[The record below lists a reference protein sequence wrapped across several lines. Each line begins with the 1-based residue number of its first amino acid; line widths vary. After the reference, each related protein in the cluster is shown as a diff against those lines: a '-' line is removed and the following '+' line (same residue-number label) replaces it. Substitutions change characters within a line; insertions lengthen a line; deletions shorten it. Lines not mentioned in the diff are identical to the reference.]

1 MNVINEKPCSVTF
14 FSHSSGS
21 KIDEFDNVANV
32 NMHTERKVDY
42 TYDAAGHKMVGFAGK
57 IDKTLTI
64 DVGKPIDKNE
74 LYKTVGVDLSV
85 VPDAYDVRV
94 IKFVPIR
101 RHKKK
106 RINKKWNK
114 KYGIKY
120 RSAIVTV
127 KGWDLKT
134 YQDGTF
140 EFVK

>member
-1 MNVINEKPCSVTF
+1 MKNTTLTLF
-14 FSHSSGS
+14 RSSTGVELGS
-21 KIDEFDNVANV
+21 FDNIKNV
-32 NMHTERKVDY
+32 NMQSKQKVDY
-42 TYDAAGHKMVGFAGK
+42 AYDAAGHRIVRFCRK
-57 IDKTLTI
+57 IDRTLEI
-64 DVGKPIDKNE
+64 DLDEPIDRNK
-74 LYKTVGVDLSV
+74 LYKTVGVDLPV

-127 KGWDLKT
+127 KGWKLKT